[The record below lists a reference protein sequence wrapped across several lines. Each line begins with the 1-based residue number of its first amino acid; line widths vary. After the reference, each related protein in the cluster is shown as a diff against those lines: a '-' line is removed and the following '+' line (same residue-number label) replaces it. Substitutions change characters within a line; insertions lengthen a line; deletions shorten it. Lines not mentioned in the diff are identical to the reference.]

1 MSWRQKMIK
10 KLGFSA
16 AAMLGVGLFGIPFG
30 ANAGVRINVTP
41 VLPAYPAP
49 APFVNSYPIPRQVAP
64 VYVAPYV
71 HERAWR
77 ERDAYRRIEHR
88 NEWLAHENHSRF
100 RDRDRR

>member
-1 MSWRQKMIK
+1 MIK

-16 AAMLGVGLFGIPFG
+16 ATLLGVGLLGIPFG
-30 ANAGVRINVTP
+30 ANADVRINVTP
-41 VLPAYPAP
+41 VLPAYLAP
-49 APFVNSYPIPRQVAP
+49 APFVNSYPIPRHVAP
-64 VYVAPYV
+64 VYEAPYV

-77 ERDAYRRIEHR
+77 EHRRIEHR